1 MNDNPLV
8 LLFWFGLSL
17 LLAKFG
23 PIVLGVLR

>member
-8 LLFWFGLSL
+8 LLFWFGLSM

-23 PIVLGVLR
+23 HVLLAVIR